1 MLTLPSVEAIVAKLG
16 ALGIALPPGR
26 VRVDGYGDSEA
37 LSEALLALIR
47 SGQKRAGTG
56 LLWACEAEA
65 ELLPMTGDIE
75 VVIDHRNE
83 PVLVTRLTRVEIVP
97 YDEVTAEYAA
107 IEGEGDGSLAYWR
120 EAHWAFFS
128 RECQRIGREPAQTM
142 PVICS
147 IFELLSVVPRLSA
160 DDGPAQPAG
169 STV

>member
-1 MLTLPSVEAIVAKLG
+1 
-16 ALGIALPPGR
+16 
-26 VRVDGYGDSEA
+26 
-37 LSEALLALIR
+37 
-47 SGQKRAGTG
+47 
-56 LLWACEAEA
+56 LWACEAEA
-65 ELLPMTGDIE
+65 EPLPMTGDIE

-120 EAHWAFFS
+120 KAHWAFFS
-128 RECQRIGREPAQTM
+128 RECQRIGREPVQTM

-147 IFELLSVVPRLSA
+147 VFELLSVVPRPGV
-160 DDGPAQPAG
+160 DDGPAQPPG